1 MYVLNG
7 PREDEEEEE
16 AQVGQDGFAVPP
28 TMKKQN
34 YNDVYQDIRKNDQE
48 KKEEKSQTMKDL
60 MNTNKQNPVEYQKK
74 QIMNQQQLIESLHE
88 VTWGFDEDA
97 VYFGKNHDY

>member
-28 TMKKQN
+28 AMKKQN
-34 YNDVYQDIRKNDQE
+34 YNDVYQDIRNNNQE

-97 VYFGKNHDY
+97 VYFENNHDY